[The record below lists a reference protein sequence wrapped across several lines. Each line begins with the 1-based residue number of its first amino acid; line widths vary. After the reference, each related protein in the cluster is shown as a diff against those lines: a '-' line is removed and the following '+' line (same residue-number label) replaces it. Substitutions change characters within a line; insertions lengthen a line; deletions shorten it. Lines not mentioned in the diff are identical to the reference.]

1 MTTPERLTLEGTA
14 VRLERLRPGHVEAL
28 TALALAHVDAYRLTS
43 TPATTD
49 QAEHYFARALSE
61 NEAGTARVMVA
72 LSPADGRLLGSTR
85 LTDIVEQHR
94 RCELGYTWF
103 RPDAFGGP
111 VNVDSKRLL
120 LRHAFEDLGLH
131 RVQIHTDSRNLR
143 SQHAIRALG
152 ARFEGVLRRH
162 MVAKDGVVRDT
173 VVFAITDE
181 DWPFVSRHLEAR
193 LARKLSRA
201 A

>member
-1 MTTPERLTLEGTA
+1 MPERLTLQGPA
-14 VRLERLRPGHVEAL
+14 VRLERLRPEHVAPL

-43 TPATTD
+43 TPATPE
-49 QAEHYFARALSE
+49 QAERYFARALAE
-61 NEAGTARVMVA
+61 NADGSARVMTA
-72 LSPADGRLLGSTR
+72 FAPGGERLLGCTR
-85 LTDIVEQHR
+85 LTDLHPQHLR
-94 RCELGYTWF
+94 AELGYTWF
-103 RPDAFGGP
+103 RPDTFGGP

-120 LRHAFEDLGLH
+120 LEHAFEALGLH

-152 ARFEGVLRRH
+152 ARYEGVLRRH

-173 VVFAITDE
+173 VVFSVTDE
-181 DWPFVSRHLEAR
+181 DWPHVRHRLEQR
-193 LARKLSRA
+193 LARKLAQA